1 MKQRVKFGCTQITGF
16 VRATS
21 GRYYAQDISECSNAR
36 EALNELRR
44 GAWDSGISADEV
56 ISVEFEDETNHI
68 TQTIL

>member
-1 MKQRVKFGCTQITGF
+1 MKQRVKFGSAQITGF

-44 GAWDSGISADEV
+44 GAMDSGMNADEV
-56 ISVEFEDETNHI
+56 MCVEFEDETNHI
-68 TQTIL
+68 TQVIL